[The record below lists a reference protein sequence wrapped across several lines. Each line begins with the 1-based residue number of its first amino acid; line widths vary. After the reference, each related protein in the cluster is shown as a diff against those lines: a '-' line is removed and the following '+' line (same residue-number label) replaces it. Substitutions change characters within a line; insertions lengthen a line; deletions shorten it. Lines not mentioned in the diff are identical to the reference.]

1 MSQNETER
9 SPQALPLHIEASMVV
24 SLRFLLILMVGLSP
38 CLGFSATFTSDES
51 QAAQVVGRESVLQSM
66 KAHRDHIAR
75 TGIGLYY
82 GISSEYSPL
91 KRIRKNSTILSDMD
105 RFGFVKMSLKK
116 TFVQTLGSSSSLDA
130 YVGRLVGIQDA
141 DERYG
146 DLQMISSVIWA
157 LKHVRAAYE
166 AAEKTERA
174 DQIYRIVM
182 DRGGH
187 AKDLIVELQKDGWHS
202 IYWNPDVAL
211 PDDDKKASLHLRSW
225 QEAQKGTY
233 FNNTIKVDYLLTNY
247 RPTKGSKTKKDLSSL
262 KKLKRVP
269 FWVGLANYGRHI
281 FVGYQD
287 HLSEAHS
294 AEMPT
299 SNNLIMDSE
308 FGKWHGHYPS
318 EKLLS
323 GIIMVPPGSL

>member
-1 MSQNETER
+1 MLCLWPLLGEA
-9 SPQALPLHIEASMVV
+9 AL
-24 SLRFLLILMVGLSP
+24 
-38 CLGFSATFTSDES
+38 FTLDES
-51 QAAQVVGRESVLQSM
+51 EAAQVVGRESVLQSM
-66 KAHRDHIAR
+66 KAHRDHLQK
-75 TGIGLYY
+75 TGVGLFY
-82 GISSEYSPL
+82 GVKSTYSPL
-91 KRIRKNSTILSDMD
+91 KKSKNSNEKIWSDIE
-105 RFGFVKMSLKK
+105 RFGYIKTVLHKNFVHK
-116 TFVQTLGSSSSLDA
+116 LGSMNAVDA
-130 YVGRLVGIQDA
+130 YVGSLVGIQ
-141 DERYG
+141 EEQPRHG
-146 DLQMISSVIWA
+146 DLQMTGSLLWV
-157 LKHVRAAYE
+157 LKHVSAAY
-166 AAEKTERA
+166 AASGKSERA
-174 DQIYRIVM
+174 EQIVRLVQNNGNHPY
-182 DRGGH
+182 
-187 AKDLIVELQKDGWHS
+187 LLLVELQKDGWHS